1 MDSKKVGLR
10 EIHIFLRV
18 NGIPFHY
25 CLFNWNG
32 IHYSIVYS
40 TAQCSSWLAL
50 LQQLDD
56 KGAASSEKFSNNL
69 YSLWRLF
76 WRPSSCFQ
84 VRECVIKADIL
95 TLLDLL
101 CLHNIFETK
110 GANISPI
117 LMGVKVWPN
126 LTLSGMG
133 QDIFIPLSLLDQ
145 ILSADFF
152 SKIPKLLY
160 RRKLT

>member
-50 LQQLDD
+50 LQELDD

-110 GANISPI
+110 GANIFPI
-117 LMGVKVWPN
+117 LMGVKVWFN
-126 LTLSGMG
+126 WKAAQWKTLKSVKESASMYC
-133 QDIFIPLSLLDQ
+133 SLLRF
-145 ILSADFF
+145 ILKQPTIRRFF
-152 SKIPKLLY
+152 F
-160 RRKLT
+160 